1 MAKEEGRKAGGRV
14 EEERKGIEKSEKTQK
29 KENEK
34 NGKTKKTAKKRKEGE
49 LI

>member
-29 KENEK
+29 KRTR
-34 NGKTKKTAKKRKEGE
+34 KTGKRKRQRKKGKKES
-49 LI
+49 